1 MTNGR
6 REWESVTCNKWRETH
21 VATAP
26 QKRSAKHKAGEE
38 NGKCHMQQN
47 RGDSPCYPPPPI
59 KEKRKKHGRIT
70 LLEWRM
76 PPPKEMRLHHA
87 TPKPAKTKTGAECT
101 LLHGTRSSVDDGPPP
116 KRCACT
122 GLNSRYDAIFEL
134 RKASTISPEASNSCG
149 VKSILKRFDWARSA
163 SHEPRK

>member
-1 MTNGR
+1 MCGSSIGWSAAQAWRNFISERFSTS
-6 REWESVTCNKWRETH
+6 ESFD
-21 VATAP
+21 
-26 QKRSAKHKAGEE
+26 EE
-38 NGKCHMQQN
+38 KM
-47 RGDSPCYPPPPI
+47 SP
-59 KEKRKKHGRIT
+59 
-70 LLEWRM
+70 
-76 PPPKEMRLHHA
+76 
-87 TPKPAKTKTGAECT
+87 

>member
-1 MTNGR
+1 MLLPPPKKEVQNTK
-6 REWESVTCNKWRETH
+6 REKRMESVTCNKTGETH
-21 VATAP
+21 
-26 QKRSAKHKAGEE
+26 
-38 NGKCHMQQN
+38 
-47 RGDSPCYPPPPI
+47 
-59 KEKRKKHGRIT
+59 
-70 LLEWRM
+70 L
-76 PPPKEMRLHHA
+76 A

>member
-1 MTNGR
+1 M
-6 REWESVTCNKWRETH
+6 
-21 VATAP
+21 
-26 QKRSAKHKAGEE
+26 
-38 NGKCHMQQN
+38 GKCHMQQME
-47 RGDSPCYPPPPI
+47 GDSCCYRPP
-59 KEKRKKHGRIT
+59 KKKCKTQSGRREWKVSHATKQGRIT

>member
-1 MTNGR
+1 MLLPPPKKEVQNTK
-6 REWESVTCNKWRETH
+6 REKRMESVTCNKPGETH
-21 VATAP
+21 LAT
-26 QKRSAKHKAGEE
+26 
-38 NGKCHMQQN
+38 
-47 RGDSPCYPPPPI
+47 PPPI

>member
-1 MTNGR
+1 M
-6 REWESVTCNKWRETH
+6 
-21 VATAP
+21 
-26 QKRSAKHKAGEE
+26 
-38 NGKCHMQQN
+38 GKCHMQQME
-47 RGDSPCYPPPPI
+47 GDSCCYRPPKKKCKTQSGRREWKVSHATKQGRLTLLPPPPI